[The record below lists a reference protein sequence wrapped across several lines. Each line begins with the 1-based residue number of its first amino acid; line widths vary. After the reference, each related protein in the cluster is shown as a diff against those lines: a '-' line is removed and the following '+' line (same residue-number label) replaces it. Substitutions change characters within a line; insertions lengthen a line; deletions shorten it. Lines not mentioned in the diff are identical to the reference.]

1 MPNKMQKKEIKDLPV
16 HADDPIL
23 NLSAV
28 AEALGRSPQTI
39 GRWVADGCMPSI
51 LMPNGLRKV
60 RKSTLTAWLGVTDFG
75 NNPEVNH
82 RVLQLRDE
90 DRQKNAQEAFAY
102 PQELD

>member
-1 MPNKMQKKEIKDLPV
+1 MPNKMQKHEIKDLLV

-60 RKSTLTAWLGVTDFG
+60 RKSVLMAWLGVTDFG
-75 NNPEVNH
+75 NFADINH
-82 RVLQLRDE
+82 RVTQLEEEE
-90 DRQKNAQEAFAY
+90 D
-102 PQELD
+102 